1 MAIVTIQAPALNNI
15 QKKRIGERVIDFLH
29 NEGVPASSVIVLF
42 RPEDADIVLDGGLL
56 IEARPQPSVAA
67 SPNTITTV
75 TKPAPL
81 TFIRDQPSPAPA
93 PASASVS
100 ASAPTQARRALP
112 DFEEVKEKIRKML
125 IDNGAISSFQAQAG
139 LALKGID
146 GASALLRRAFAELE
160 AEGMVEK
167 QGQKRGT
174 RYVMKGITAAQQ
186 PQAALVKLVKAADR
200 PATDKGVIE

>member
-1 MAIVTIQAPALNNI
+1 MAIVTIQTPALNNI

-42 RPEDADIVLDGGLL
+42 RQEDADIALDGGLL
-56 IEARPQPSVAA
+56 NEARPQPAA
-67 SPNTITTV
+67 PVSPNTITTV

-81 TFIRDQPSPAPA
+81 TFIREQPSPSPVPS
-93 PASASVS
+93 PAS
-100 ASAPTQARRALP
+100 PQGRRSLP
-112 DFEEVKEKIRKML
+112 EFEEVKEKIRKML

-174 RYVMKGITAAQQ
+174 RYVMKGITANHQ
-186 PQAALVKLVKAADR
+186 PQAALVKLVKAADK
-200 PATDKGVIE
+200 PANDKGVIE

>member
-1 MAIVTIQAPALNNI
+1 MAIVTIQTPTLNNI

-42 RPEDADIVLDGGLL
+42 RQEDADIFLDGGLL
-56 IEARPQPSVAA
+56 IEAKPQSAAAA

-81 TFIRDQPSPAPA
+81 TFIREQPTSIPSP
-93 PASASVS
+93 S
-100 ASAPTQARRALP
+100 QARRTLP
-112 DFEEVKEKIRKML
+112 EFEEVKEKIRKML

-146 GASALLRRAFAELE
+146 GASAMLRRAFAELE

-174 RYVMKGITAAQQ
+174 RYVMKGITSSKQ
-186 PQAALVKLVKAADR
+186 PQAAPVILVKAEKNA
-200 PATDKGVIE
+200 GE